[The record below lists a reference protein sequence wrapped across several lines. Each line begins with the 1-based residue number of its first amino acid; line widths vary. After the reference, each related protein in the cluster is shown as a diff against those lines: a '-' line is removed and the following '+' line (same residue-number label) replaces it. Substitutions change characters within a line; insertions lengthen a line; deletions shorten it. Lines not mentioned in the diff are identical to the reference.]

1 MTIVDAAIVVFGLF
15 AGYWVVSKLFFKSAA
30 PGKASLPYNALV
42 PVQEWP
48 QVLQIAPTADSNE
61 IRAAYHR
68 LISQYHPDKVEQF
81 GPELKE
87 LAARKSQEI
96 TVAYEAALRSKGE
109 HA

>member
-15 AGYWVVSKLFFKSAA
+15 AGYWVVSKLFFRSAV
-30 PGKASLPYNALV
+30 PGKTSLPNKV
-42 PVQEWP
+42 PVPAQEWP
-48 QVLQIAPTADSNE
+48 KVLQIAPTADSNE

-68 LISQYHPDKVEQF
+68 LISQYHPDKVEQL

-87 LAARKSQEI
+87 LSVRKSQEI
-96 TVAYEAALRSKGE
+96 SVAYEAALRSKGE